1 MVEHSTEN
9 AGVVGSI
16 PSLGTNKETGTA
28 SSQMKS
34 DLRLFYFY
42 RIILNTAKLT
52 AIVDDIPHVPRDLVQ
67 A

>member
-16 PSLGTNKETGTA
+16 PSLGTNGEIDKA
-28 SSQMKS
+28 LSQMRS
-34 DLRLFYFY
+34 GLRHFYFD
-42 RIILNTAKLT
+42 RILFNTAKLT
-52 AIVDDIPHVPRDLVQ
+52 AIVDGIPHFPRDLVQ

>member
-16 PSLGTNKETGTA
+16 PSLGTNEEIDKA
-28 SSQMKS
+28 SGQMKS
-34 DLRLFYFY
+34 SLRHFYFD
-42 RIILNTAKLT
+42 RILLNTAKLT
-52 AIVDDIPHVPRDLVQ
+52 AIVGDIPHVPRDLVQ